1 MFKKPASERKN
12 LAQRGESRFAQ
23 ESPWLGGN
31 WVRCPCQH
39 LRVQPAPLRA
49 GLVSEGWQR
58 YTCRLRSSSAHTG
71 AAAVLREQGVRLGPV
86 ELTCQGYSFAS
97 DVFTSVDSEGSS
109 QTGFEEVALTFQQEN
124 WITECLRVII
134 RILLIR
140 KVNLLLMII
149 QCCHSSQLLHDHGGG
164 KLRYKISPLIRSLN
178 YEWVFSAG
186 ECD

>member
-1 MFKKPASERKN
+1 M
-12 LAQRGESRFAQ
+12 
-23 ESPWLGGN
+23 
-31 WVRCPCQH
+31 
-39 LRVQPAPLRA
+39 
-49 GLVSEGWQR
+49 
-58 YTCRLRSSSAHTG
+58 
-71 AAAVLREQGVRLGPV
+71 